1 MTENSDPTAGS
12 TTQPNTGASR
22 YPATLELDYQDKLS
36 RVTTIFRLI
45 LVIPIAIILGILTSG
60 SESIIT
66 TVDQD
71 GQIVS
76 TTTNAGAGIAG
87 SLFFV
92 TLLLILF
99 RKKYPKWWFD
109 FYLALSRFATRVIV
123 YVLLLTDRY
132 PSTDEEQNLHLDVPY
147 PDAQSDLKR
156 GMPLVKWFLAI
167 PHYFILFFLFIAAFV
182 VTVIG
187 WFAIV
192 FVGRYPRGLFD
203 FVVGVLR
210 WSWRVQAY
218 AFLLATDKYPP
229 FRLN

>member
-1 MTENSDPTAGS
+1 M
-12 TTQPNTGASR
+12 
-22 YPATLELDYQDKLS
+22 
-36 RVTTIFRLI
+36 
-45 LVIPIAIILGILTSG
+45 
-60 SESIIT
+60 
-66 TVDQD
+66 
-71 GQIVS
+71 
-76 TTTNAGAGIAG
+76 
-87 SLFFV
+87 

-123 YVLLLTDRY
+123 YVLLLTDKY

>member
-1 MTENSDPTAGS
+1 MTENSDPMAASTIQPSAGA
-12 TTQPNTGASR
+12 PG

-71 GQIVS
+71 GQIIS

-123 YVLLLTDRY
+123 YVLLLTDKY

-167 PHYFILFFLFIAAFV
+167 PHYFILFFSFIAAFV

-187 WFAIV
+187 WFAII